1 MAKMITAMVTPRAR
15 DYREAAGMM
24 DPDASEDGYDLPSVP
39 WLDDESTQS
48 PAREAEG
55 PKGAEPSAITS
66 DDAPPAAG
74 ESTRACVQASAPAR
88 ARLLDLGLIARGGM
102 STIRRVFDRNIL
114 RQVALKVLL
123 PEIKVVKGSSLLLD
137 EARVTGQLEHPNI
150 VPLYDLS
157 FDHKGAPIFTMKL
170 VDGCTFTHYLHD
182 RRKHA
187 GGRRLQDALQVFLK
201 VCDAVSFAHSRGVI
215 HRDLKPDNVMVGSH
229 GQVYVMDWGCALV
242 VETGED
248 KVSLGRPPWSGA
260 LEQPGV
266 VVGTAAYMA
275 PEQACGRTD
284 EIDARAD
291 VFSLGAIL
299 YQILTSYPPHAASTP
314 SALLELA
321 RCGEVVPP
329 ARRVPGEALPE
340 GLCQIAMKA
349 LAAAPSLR
357 YASVAQLK
365 EDVERVL
372 AEGLWLA
379 SRTFSPG
386 SLIFGEG
393 DPADAAYIITAGECE
408 VFRIEQGRRVVLR
421 RMGPGEVFGETAIF
435 AQQPRSASVAA
446 VDELTTIVVTREAL
460 ESELCK
466 GSWAG
471 AFVRAL
477 AKRFRDVDARLSEM
491 RRDTR

>member
-1 MAKMITAMVTPRAR
+1 MTAS
-15 DYREAAGMM
+15 
-24 DPDASEDGYDLPSVP
+24 DPPKEDGYELPSVP
-39 WLDDESTQS
+39 WFDEDSTQS
-48 PAREAEG
+48 PVWEVEVGKLAA
-55 PKGAEPSAITS
+55 PSAITFA
-66 DDAPPAAG
+66 DAPSDAEAAA
-74 ESTRACVQASAPAR
+74 RAAAAPMR
-88 ARLLDLGLIARGGM
+88 ARLQNLGMIARGGM

-123 PEIKVVKGSSLLLD
+123 PEITVVKGSSLLLD
-137 EARVTGQLEHPNI
+137 EARITGQLEHPNI
-150 VPLYDLS
+150 VPLYDLN
-157 FDHKGAPIFTMKL
+157 FDRKGAPVFTMKL
-170 VDGCTFTHYLHD
+170 VDGSTFTQYLRD
-182 RRKHA
+182 RRKQA
-187 GGRRLQDALQVFLK
+187 VGRRLQDALQVFLK

-215 HRDLKPDNVMVGSH
+215 HRDLKPDNIMVGSH

-242 VETGED
+242 VEAGED
-248 KVSLGRPPWSGA
+248 KVSLGRLPRSGA
-260 LEQPGV
+260 LEQRGV

-284 EIDARAD
+284 EIDARTD
-291 VFSLGAIL
+291 VFSLGAVL
-299 YQILTSYPPHAASTP
+299 YQILTGYPPHGATSPGAS
-314 SALLELA
+314 LELA
-321 RCGEVVPP
+321 QRCEVMPP
-329 ARRVPGEALPE
+329 AQRVPDEALPE

-386 SLIFGEG
+386 SLVFSEG

-408 VFRIEQGRRVVLR
+408 VFRNEQGRRVVLR

-435 AQQPRSASVAA
+435 AQQPRSASVEA
-446 VDELTTIVVTREAL
+446 VDALTTIVVTREAL

-491 RRDTR
+491 RRDAR

>member
-1 MAKMITAMVTPRAR
+1 M
-15 DYREAAGMM
+15 
-24 DPDASEDGYDLPSVP
+24 PDSGASSGDGYDALSVP
-39 WLDDESTQS
+39 WFDDSTQA
-48 PAREAEG
+48 PEREAGTEDG
-55 PKGAEPSAITS
+55 GEPSPLAPG
-66 DDAPPAAG
+66 DAPAASDAATPAAAV
-74 ESTRACVQASAPAR
+74 RRQVAPPMR
-88 ARLLDLGLIARGGM
+88 SRLMDRGLIARGGM

-123 PEIKVVKGSSLLLD
+123 PEIKLVKGSSLLLD

-150 VPLYDLS
+150 VPLYDLC
-157 FDHKGAPIFTMKL
+157 FDPKGAPVFTMKL
-170 VDGCTFTHYLHD
+170 VDGCTFTQFLHD
-182 RRKHA
+182 QRRSA

-201 VCDAVSFAHSRGVI
+201 VCDAVSFAHSHGVI

-242 VETGED
+242 VETGDD
-248 KVSLGRPPWSGA
+248 KVVLGRPPRSGA

-275 PEQACGRTD
+275 PEQALGRTD
-284 EIDARAD
+284 EVDARSD

-299 YQILTSYPPHAASTP
+299 YQILTGYPPHTASTP
-314 SALLELA
+314 KAALELA
-321 RCGEVVPP
+321 QRGVVAPP
-329 ARRVPGEALPE
+329 AERVPGTALPE
-340 GLCQIAMKA
+340 GLCQIAMTA
-349 LAAAPSLR
+349 LAAAPGKR
-357 YASVAQLK
+357 YPSVARLK

-372 AEGLWLA
+372 AEGLWLS
-379 SRTFSPG
+379 SRTFAPG
-386 SLIFGEG
+386 TVIFREG
-393 DPADAAYIITAGECE
+393 DPGDAAYIITAGACE

-435 AQQPRSASVAA
+435 AEQPRSASVEA
-446 VDELTTIVVTREAL
+446 VDELTAIVVTREAL

-477 AKRFRDVDARLSEM
+477 ATRFREADARLSEL
-491 RRDTR
+491 RRDPR